1 VVVIKV
7 RAIAWQ
13 TKNKPV
19 RRQSNGL
26 HLIQVTPYWDYNMKT
41 KDGSNQHEDAGKPAN
56 KHKFEYGFTA
66 MDNRL
71 FYLQQDLT
79 PSEFSV
85 FVRIYRATEGYD
97 GRPRAL
103 SGTYLQKVCNM
114 SKNTVTSA
122 IKGLEKQGLICVK
135 RRQKSTSLYLINLEK
150 MDDMYQE
157 IKGKIIEDFEN
168 MSSDDDSSIPNIGG
182 HKDDI
187 NNLDSQNLTMTI
199 PKSDHLIPNIRP
211 CDSQILGT
219 NKERYKEKYKE
230 NICVDDQD
238 KDSDNDSTNP
248 FLNQSQNDET
258 VVKKDTKRGS
268 ALTKSINIPFDEFWS
283 MYDKKQDRGKCEK
296 KWLKLTDEE
305 RLLTM
310 NHLPAYIESTPNKQY
325 RKHPHTYLNSE
336 AWNNEVISNLSAITN
351 QQGFNYGQ
359 QQSEPPR
366 YCRRLNILR
375 EYDNEKTN
383 LHS

>member
-1 VVVIKV
+1 
-7 RAIAWQ
+7 
-13 TKNKPV
+13 
-19 RRQSNGL
+19 
-26 HLIQVTPYWDYNMKT
+26 MKT
-41 KDGSNQHEDAGKPAN
+41 KDGSNQHEDACKPAH
-56 KHKFEYGFTA
+56 KRKFEYGFTS

-97 GRPRAL
+97 GRSRAL

-351 QQGFNYGQ
+351 QQGYNNGQ
-359 QQSEPPR
+359 QQSASQPASNADL
-366 YCRRLNILR
+366 YQQQLR
-375 EYDNEKTN
+375 EQFGLSGESIRTVN
-383 LHS
+383 